1 MILKRLIVLLDSN
14 SLINLI
20 KFEDLTPG
28 ESTDLSKHLGFN
40 KNIKTKLD

>member
-1 MILKRLIVLLDSN
+1 MILKEIDSSLLDSN

-28 ESTDLSKHLGFN
+28 ESTDSIKALGFC
-40 KNIKTKLD
+40 KNIKQN

>member
-28 ESTDLSKHLGFN
+28 ESTDLSKHLGL
-40 KNIKTKLD
+40 IKI